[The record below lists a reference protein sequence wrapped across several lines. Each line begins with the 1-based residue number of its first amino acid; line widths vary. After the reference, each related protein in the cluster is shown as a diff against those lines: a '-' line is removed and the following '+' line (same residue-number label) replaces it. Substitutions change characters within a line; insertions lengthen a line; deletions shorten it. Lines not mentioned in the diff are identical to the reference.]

1 MDTAVLKRIRFGR
14 YIFAL
19 VMTILMVAIAE
30 ISGEKE
36 IIFPE
41 IVALT
46 IGAWISER
54 QPWNSNKR
62 KMFLLVSLAS
72 VVGVCVVRYMHV
84 PLIAEVI
91 TCFAFT
97 GIALTLTRTTLI
109 PIISACILPVYLQ
122 TTSWVYPLSVTTM
135 ALIIIFMQWCMEKFG
150 LRPHNN
156 YEPCN
161 FDYKIELKKW
171 SKLIIVFSLIALV
184 PFNCNAIYFI
194 APPLIV
200 TFTEFAN
207 IKSPLRKCPVR
218 IFWILVLAAASGTVL
233 REVLNM
239 YLHLPL
245 ALCAAIACMILFATF
260 ERAHTLFPPAGAIL
274 LIPVILRIEDL
285 KYFPVEVAI
294 GAAILIPAAMLLFR
308 EKKITL

>member
-1 MDTAVLKRIRFGR
+1 MNTAVLKRIRFGR

-91 TCFAFT
+91 MCFAFT
-97 GIALTLTRTTLI
+97 GIALTLTRTTLV

-122 TTSWVYPLSVTTM
+122 TTSWVYPISVTTM
-135 ALIIIFMQWCMEKFG
+135 ALVIIFMQWCMEKFG
-150 LRPHNN
+150 LRPHNS
-156 YEPCN
+156 YEPCH

-171 SKLIIVFSLIALV
+171 SKLIIVFSLIALI

-200 TFTEFAN
+200 TFAEFAN
-207 IKSPLRKCPVR
+207 VKSPLRKCPIR
-218 IFWILVLAAASGTVL
+218 IFWILVLASASGTIL

-274 LIPVILRIEDL
+274 LIPMILRLEDL
-285 KYFPVEVAI
+285 RYFPFEVAV